1 MIASRRFTLFATS
14 LAAVML
20 LSACQPTTDDSE
32 VIPIE
37 DATQSTPETSESTDE
52 MDAHGG
58 HDMSESGDATD
69 KAEMTDMLKDYT
81 KAMTSMHNE
90 MMVGMG
96 YNDPDTAFAKGMLG
110 HHRGAIDMAKIE
122 LKYGTDEAMRKLAQ
136 DIIDAQ
142 QVEID
147 IMNKW
152 LASHPDVPKPKPNT
166 EAMQAA
172 YAKGMN
178 TMHSDMMLGI
188 AEPVADMAFARGM
201 LPHHI
206 GAVDMAKV
214 QLQYGTDEEMRK
226 LAQDIIDA
234 QQPEIELM
242 QSWIAAHMSKD
253 NNAAVTDD
261 AVIGD
266 KEAVKEDAVKEKVK
280 S

>member
-14 LAAVML
+14 ISAALL
-20 LSACQPTTDDSE
+20 LSACQPATEDTE
-32 VIPIE
+32 VIPAEEAITTTTE
-37 DATQSTPETSESTDE
+37 PSEAADD
-52 MDAHGG
+52 MDG
-58 HDMSESGDATD
+58 HDMSESGDVVDEAQ
-69 KAEMTDMLKDYT
+69 MTDMLKDYT
-81 KAMTSMHNE
+81 KSMTSMHNE

-110 HHRGAIDMAKIE
+110 HHRGAVDMAKIE
-122 LKYGTDEAMRKLAQ
+122 LKYGTDETMRKLAQ
-136 DIIDAQ
+136 DIIDSQ
-142 QVEID
+142 QIEID

-152 LASHPDVPKPKPNT
+152 LASHPDAPKPKPNT

-188 AEPVADMAFARGM
+188 AEPEADMAFARGM

-234 QQPEIELM
+234 QQPEIALM
-242 QSWIAAHMSKD
+242 QNWITYHKANKATVND
-253 NNAAVTDD
+253 DAEAVTEDE
-261 AVIGD
+261 
-266 KEAVKEDAVKEKVK
+266 KEIKENTK